1 MKSIVCLIGAIL
13 VFYVSRA
20 DDRVSGPRVEE
31 RVELMSVIARTAGF
45 DEYCSD
51 RGGAYTRDIDAWFR
65 GCTDYPVIRMMKDLR
80 KNGLGYDGVME
91 MAVRLEKEDGKF
103 VLPDEAAAGL
113 DERWD
118 GVDFDLFV
126 SHLNSF
132 YTDSRFEAFFEQ
144 HEGFYGQVIAFFNR
158 NVMVYFDEDWYGRF
172 YREKPREKFSVV
184 IGFTNGSASYGPCRV
199 TEDGKEV
206 FAIVGYMERNG
217 KPVFY
222 KEGYVALL
230 VHEFNHSFVNHLLDE
245 NGNSEAMESPGTR
258 LFRFVSSQMSTQA
271 YGDWQTFI
279 NESIVRAATICY
291 MKDNGYSLEDVKN
304 SLLSD
309 VRRGF
314 LWTPSL
320 VTLFR
325 KYERNPKRYG
335 SFSDFYPHIIRFLD
349 KQADRAC
356 RSFMSALE

>member
-1 MKSIVCLIGAIL
+1 
-13 VFYVSRA
+13 
-20 DDRVSGPRVEE
+20 
-31 RVELMSVIARTAGF
+31 
-45 DEYCSD
+45 
-51 RGGAYTRDIDAWFR
+51 
-65 GCTDYPVIRMMKDLR
+65 MKDLR

-230 VHEFNHSFVNHLLDE
+230 VHEFNL
-245 NGNSEAMESPGTR
+245 
-258 LFRFVSSQMSTQA
+258 
-271 YGDWQTFI
+271 
-279 NESIVRAATICY
+279 
-291 MKDNGYSLEDVKN
+291 KDNGYSLEDVKN